1 LGYLPSADKTVITK
15 PHTTIKAIKNVLD
28 ILEVGGRLSLMVYYG
43 HDGGKSERDAVIAFV
58 EQLPQ
63 NNFATMLYQPL
74 NQVNTPPF
82 LIMVEKLQSYENEV

>member
-1 LGYLPSADKTVITK
+1 
-15 PHTTIKAIKNVLD
+15 
-28 ILEVGGRLSLMVYYG
+28 MVMMVE
-43 HDGGKSERDAVIAFV
+43 KSEKDAVIAFV

-82 LIMVEKLQSYENEV
+82 LIMVEKLQSYEKEV